1 MSKISHNNEA
11 AKLKAERYKLKKYLR
26 KGEMLAIA
34 RTIGVTGSA
43 VQNWFYGA
51 TVDSPIIEEH
61 VNQLVAIRK
70 QQIEE
75 RSKEL
80 FKI

>member
-1 MSKISHNNEA
+1 
-11 AKLKAERYKLKKYLR
+11 
-26 KGEMLAIA
+26 MLAIA